1 MRFFN
6 ILKTNCP
13 RFKQN
18 VSFKELYGQ
27 KSNFV
32 FELRQDFIGGLQIE
46 IKFQFWKDAMFRV

>member
-6 ILKTNCP
+6 ILKTNRP
-13 RFKQN
+13 RFEQN

-46 IKFQFWKDAMFRV
+46 IKFQF